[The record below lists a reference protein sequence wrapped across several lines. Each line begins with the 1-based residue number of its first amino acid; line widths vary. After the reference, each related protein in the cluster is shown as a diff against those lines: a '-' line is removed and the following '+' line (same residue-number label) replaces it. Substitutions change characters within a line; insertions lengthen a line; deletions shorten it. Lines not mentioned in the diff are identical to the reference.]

1 MGLGDKIGAHAEDL
15 KGKAKEGLGKLTDNE
30 RLEAEGQADQA
41 EASARKAAEKVKDAA
56 SDAGDAVKDTFRRD

>member
-15 KGKAKEGLGKLTDNE
+15 KGKAKEGIGKLTDNE

-41 EASARKAAEKVKDAA
+41 NAKIKKVGDDVKDVF
-56 SDAGDAVKDTFRRD
+56 DGK

>member
-15 KGKAKEGLGKLTDNE
+15 KGKAKETIGKVTDNE

-41 EASARKAAEKVKDAA
+41 EAHARKSAEKVKDAA
-56 SDAGDAVKDTFRRD
+56 HDAGEAVKDTFRRD